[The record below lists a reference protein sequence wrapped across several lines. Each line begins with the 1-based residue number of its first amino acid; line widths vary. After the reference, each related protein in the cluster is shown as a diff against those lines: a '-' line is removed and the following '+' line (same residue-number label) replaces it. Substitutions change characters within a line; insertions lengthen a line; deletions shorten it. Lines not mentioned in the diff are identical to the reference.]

1 MDYATYCAELS
12 AEADRITQASLAAA
26 RACASQGDAGG
37 AKRELRAGTQELR
50 LLKQQ
55 ANAAAA
61 DVRLQIQEQR
71 VAVDKKGRTIANIVG
86 RGTFGT
92 ALRGGMARS
101 RTTQNA
107 QLSRMKNDLAL
118 EKARLDAVVDR
129 ATLTLAQEGNRL
141 G

>member
-1 MDYATYCAELS
+1 MDFATYCAQLS
-12 AEADRITQASLAAA
+12 VEADRIPQTSPAAA
-26 RACASQGDAGG
+26 RALADQGDANG
-37 AKRELRAGTQELR
+37 AKKELRAGTQELR

-71 VAVDKKGRTIANIVG
+71 VAVNKKGRTIANIVG

-107 QLSRMKNDLAL
+107 QLSRMKNDLAQ

-129 ATLTLAQEGNRL
+129 ATRTLTQESNRL